1 MFELITADQLGL
13 IAKGKIEA
21 YFNKHPEYDELLR
34 NLDQIITANALSLKR
49 NDGLIFVFN
58 DETREVDGLY
68 ALSKFVKQKTLP
80 VEKIISRKKIPV
92 YKKGHF
98 GKEVIDHYDEEVEK
112 VTEDKLSDDCEE
124 IAMLGKFMVI
134 YLKLCGYKITN
145 VQYSS
150 YFYDKNGNAH
160 GGESDVQFLKCLTLD
175 Y

>member
-58 DETREVDGLY
+58 DETREIDGLY

-124 IAMLGKFMVI
+124 IALLGKFMVI

-145 VQYSS
+145 VQYSR